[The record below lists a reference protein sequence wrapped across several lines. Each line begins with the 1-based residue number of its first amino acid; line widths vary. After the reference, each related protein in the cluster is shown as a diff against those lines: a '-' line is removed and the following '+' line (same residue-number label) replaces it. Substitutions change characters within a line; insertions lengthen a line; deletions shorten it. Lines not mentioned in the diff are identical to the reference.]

1 MSATGLDVFDKTLR
15 TTNIWLDEIM
25 PSSGPTDTLDRA
37 AGGNSCTRSSK
48 ALQHVRR
55 TAMQVSEAMTD
66 DVKIASPNQSIR
78 DAARLMA
85 QIDAGVLPV
94 GENDRLVG
102 MITDRDIT
110 IRAVGADKG
119 PRTPIRD
126 IMSKEV
132 MYCFEDDD
140 LDEVVQNMADIKLRR
155 LPVLNREKRLVG
167 ILSLG
172 DIALTDGAA
181 SAGSALC
188 GISEP
193 GGEHSQSMDGGRG
206 MRGT

>member
-1 MSATGLDVFDKTLR
+1 
-15 TTNIWLDEIM
+15 
-25 PSSGPTDTLDRA
+25 
-37 AGGNSCTRSSK
+37 
-48 ALQHVRR
+48 
-55 TAMQVSEAMTD
+55 MQVSEAMTN

-119 PRTPIRD
+119 PRTPIRE

-140 LDEVVQNMADIKLRR
+140 LDDIVQNMADVKLRR

-172 DIALTDGAA
+172 DIALTEGAA
-181 SAGSALC
+181 SAGRRSCSRLGGAGPAAAVVVEELALC
-188 GISEP
+188 TARAAAISP
-193 GGEHSQSMDGGRG
+193 SGWNAFWLPTGARMIGVFQVMPNSSVDVSTLLTSTSRRGRI
-206 MRGT
+206 

>member
-1 MSATGLDVFDKTLR
+1 
-15 TTNIWLDEIM
+15 
-25 PSSGPTDTLDRA
+25 
-37 AGGNSCTRSSK
+37 
-48 ALQHVRR
+48 
-55 TAMQVSEAMTD
+55 MQVSEAMTD
-66 DVKIASPNQSIR
+66 DVKIASPNQPIR

-119 PRTPIRD
+119 PQTPIRD

-155 LPVLNREKRLVG
+155 LPVLSQRGERLVRH
-167 ILSLG
+167 LR
-172 DIALTDGAA
+172 
-181 SAGSALC
+181 AGWRAFAV
-188 GISEP
+188 
-193 GGEHSQSMDGGRG
+193 HGRG
-206 MRGT
+206 ARHERHLNTPHVMLARAAA

>member
-1 MSATGLDVFDKTLR
+1 
-15 TTNIWLDEIM
+15 
-25 PSSGPTDTLDRA
+25 
-37 AGGNSCTRSSK
+37 
-48 ALQHVRR
+48 
-55 TAMQVSEAMTD
+55 MQVSEAMTD
-66 DVKIASPNQSIR
+66 DVKIASPDQSIR

-85 QIDAGVLPV
+85 QIDTGVLPV

-140 LDEVVQNMADIKLRR
+140 LDEVVQNIGRHQAPPAARAQSRKALGGNPLAGRHRPYRR
-155 LPVLNREKRLVG
+155 RGQRGERLVRHLRAG
-167 ILSLG
+167 WRAFAVDGWGARHARHVNTLHVAIGSLR
-172 DIALTDGAA
+172 AA
-181 SAGSALC
+181 A
-188 GISEP
+188 
-193 GGEHSQSMDGGRG
+193 
-206 MRGT
+206 

>member
-1 MSATGLDVFDKTLR
+1 
-15 TTNIWLDEIM
+15 
-25 PSSGPTDTLDRA
+25 
-37 AGGNSCTRSSK
+37 
-48 ALQHVRR
+48 
-55 TAMQVSEAMTD
+55 MQVNEAMTT
-66 DVKIASPNQSIR
+66 DVKIANPNQTIR

-85 QIDAGVLPV
+85 QIDVGVLPV

-102 MITDRDIT
+102 MITDRDIA

-119 PRTPIRD
+119 PQTPIREA
-126 IMSKEV
+126 MSKEV
-132 MYCFEDDD
+132 LYCFEDDD
-140 LDEVVQNMADIKLRR
+140 LDDVVQNMADIKLRR
-155 LPVLNREKRLVG
+155 LPVLDRDKRLVG

-172 DIALTDGAA
+172 DIALTEGAG

-206 MRGT
+206 MRAI